1 MKVLAGIAC
10 FVLLTVNSYG
20 QYYLND
26 IISTQQGAEQYKL
39 LRNNKIRTV
48 KVTSYDGD
56 NAFMEGFFLE
66 QEISMDG
73 KKITIT
79 DANISGRKNVTVNT
93 YELGK
98 LKKAQANGNGI
109 DNRTDYQYDD
119 KGRLQKTTLTT
130 ADTAMKYTTVETHE
144 WSYDEQG
151 QPLQM
156 LKIKNRADT
165 ITVSFIKDEQGNIAE
180 EHWKR
185 KNIPLETYY
194 YYYTSKHLL
203 TDIVRY
209 NSRTKKM
216 LPDYLYEYDANGRI
230 SQMTKVSLGSNNS
243 YYTWKYTYN
252 EKGLKQTEIC
262 YDKGK
267 NKVGSISY
275 TYLTTGGL

>member
-10 FVLLTVNSYG
+10 FVFLTVHSYG

-48 KVTSYDGD
+48 KVASYDGD
-56 NAFMEGFFLE
+56 NVPMEGFFLE

-79 DANISGRKNVTVNT
+79 DANISGRKNITVNT
-93 YELGK
+93 YEFGK

-109 DNRTDYQYDD
+109 DNKTDYQYDD

-130 ADTAMKYTTVETHE
+130 ADTAMKYTTAETHE

-156 LKIKNRADT
+156 LKIKNRTDT
-165 ITVSFIKDEQGNIAE
+165 ITVSFVKDEQGNIAE

-194 YYYTSKHLL
+194 YYYTSKHQL

-209 NSRTKKM
+209 NNRMKKM
-216 LPDYLYEYDANGRI
+216 LPDYLYEYDTNGRI
-230 SQMTKVSLGSNNS
+230 SQMTQVSLGSNNS

-252 EKGLKQTEIC
+252 EKGLKQTETC
-262 YDKGK
+262 YDKSK
-267 NKVGSISY
+267 KKVGSISY